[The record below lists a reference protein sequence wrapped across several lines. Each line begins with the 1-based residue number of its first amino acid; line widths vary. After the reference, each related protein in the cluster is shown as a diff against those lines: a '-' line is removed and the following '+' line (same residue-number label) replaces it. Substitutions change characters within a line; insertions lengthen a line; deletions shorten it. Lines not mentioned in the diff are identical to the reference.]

1 MRTNCDIKAICKIF
15 QLSRCLALAIFS
27 GLALSVIAA
36 RCQIPPF
43 VAARHLPPAGG
54 SRPSKWEPL
63 AVHAN
68 CIFMPRPLPLGEVDL
83 RSKDGEGEDAP
94 HVQQKRAAAQ
104 RSVQRLSGEFSSS
117 LPEPFS
123 GSLRAGPGSWCC
135 GSRTSYHPDGQWR
148 PLPSCR

>member
-1 MRTNCDIKAICKIF
+1 MCLFCPKCGFFCPQTPEIAPSKEESFETNAFVSRKILAHG
-15 QLSRCLALAIFS
+15 QRPRPLSHRCAMPA
-27 GLALSVIAA
+27 
-36 RCQIPPF
+36 PP
-43 VAARHLPPAGG
+43 
-54 SRPSKWEPL
+54 KWEPL
-63 AVHAN
+63 AVHAKF
-68 CIFMPRPLPLGEVDL
+68 ISLPRPLPLGEVDL

-123 GSLRAGPGSWCC
+123 GSLRSGPGSWCC
-135 GSRTSYHPDGQWR
+135 GNRTAYHPDGQWR